1 MTAILVYILNTP
13 IKDMILINDCDIIR
27 ADKLNEIETVEFP
40 NSTCISTCQWCKLR
54 KIVHKDYNS
63 CYCEN
68 PICRLKNTRSTIF
81 PFINIPFLQ
90 ERIWTECEIGYFD
103 IIKKTKDYRPIKI
116 DHIIINSIKVLRISQ
131 QHHSYGYRYGRDDL
145 ELSYSYEISVEI
157 YNHENEQHINHIFTS
172 NDLIRKE
179 PWGEYDK
186 SKALTMKYLFQKTIP
201 LLIEYVK
208 YQKPINLV
216 NFNYIEKT
224 LPQRNNY
231 TSNVHRFN
239 KSDALNIIY
248 SMEIKNINGNKIIR
262 FGARMGE
269 YINFYIANLINS
281 ILNINLKYDIQTKT
295 IYSELPYISQQRTYG
310 SLKEYVSC
318 LLYLGIIKNY
328 NDNLAKQEYLIA
340 VPIEGLSLTSK
351 INFVEKLIPS
361 KELIQIFSFFSSMD
375 ATHFQDGITRVG
387 RDDKEWKELSFTF
400 PLLSDFRPNM
410 ALIQKINELL
420 QIKLTFYQ
428 SKNDS
433 NSIGYSY
440 FEIYDD
446 DYIGGLACNRTDLG
460 STELRKTSF
469 HKLVCAIMDYYLHK
483 PEEFT
488 KFTSNN

>member
-1 MTAILVYILNTP
+1 
-13 IKDMILINDCDIIR
+13 
-27 ADKLNEIETVEFP
+27 
-40 NSTCISTCQWCKLR
+40 
-54 KIVHKDYNS
+54 
-63 CYCEN
+63 
-68 PICRLKNTRSTIF
+68 
-81 PFINIPFLQ
+81 
-90 ERIWTECEIGYFD
+90 
-103 IIKKTKDYRPIKI
+103 
-116 DHIIINSIKVLRISQ
+116 
-131 QHHSYGYRYGRDDL
+131 
-145 ELSYSYEISVEI
+145 
-157 YNHENEQHINHIFTS
+157 
-172 NDLIRKE
+172 
-179 PWGEYDK
+179 
-186 SKALTMKYLFQKTIP
+186 
-201 LLIEYVK
+201 
-208 YQKPINLV
+208 
-216 NFNYIEKT
+216 
-224 LPQRNNY
+224 
-231 TSNVHRFN
+231 
-239 KSDALNIIY
+239 
-248 SMEIKNINGNKIIR
+248 MEIKNINGNKIIR

-295 IYSELPYISQQRTYG
+295 IYSELP
-310 SLKEYVSC
+310 
-318 LLYLGIIKNY
+318 
-328 NDNLAKQEYLIA
+328 
-340 VPIEGLSLTSK
+340 LTSK

-361 KELIQIFSFFSSMD
+361 KELIQIFSFFSNMD

-469 HKLVCAIMDYYLHK
+469 HKLVCTIMDYYLHK